1 MQTIV
6 AIIFMVVTFP
16 FWLLGTIAY
25 LIVVGLFYFVGIV
38 FTFFL
43 QIFLWEIEIADAF
56 KASIANITQ
65 PFTDLFLRYDDVFF
79 ICWEF
84 SRYDYPKLSLI
95 IIGILIFYYYWLSDN
110 W

>member
-16 FWLLGTIAY
+16 FWLLGTMGY
-25 LIVVGLFYFVGIV
+25 LIIVGLFYFAGIFV
-38 FTFFL
+38 TFFSL
-43 QIFLWEIEIADAF
+43 IFLWEIEIADAF
-56 KASIANITQ
+56 KASITNITQ
-65 PFTDLFLRYDDVFF
+65 LLPDLFLRYDDLFL